1 MQRFYSLITYKEL
14 RLLVNFN
21 LEFVLEELSLIGELF
36 LVKIQDFWYT
46 ISMEEYKKLEEKAK
60 QFYTK
65 KHNINGRVPL
75 ETRNQFI
82 SEVKIIAPW
91 VLTLEDALYAISNQ
105 DGKGPVCKF
114 CGNKAFY
121 SKKIKSYRNYCINCK
136 DKAIKEKR
144 EKTMIEKYGV
154 ANPGKLDNRA
164 EANRKMSETKK
175 KKYANGETTSWIKG
189 LTKETDERVKLA
201 AEKSSERWKKSYEA
215 GNILIWNKG
224 LTKETDERVQ
234 KYSNSLVESWVGRE
248 QSEAQ
253 KEVTKKFIEIGSNRF
268 HTKEEQEKQ
277 KKTNLERYGVESYLS
292 IAREKR
298 FDTMEERYGSPY
310 FCNSDKYVENKDIH
324 WKKIKA
330 TNLKRY
336 GFECAMQNEEVK
348 NRVYQTKKEN
358 NTFKSSKAEKRSI
371 KILQQKRFEVWYQYK
386 SKEYPFACDAYLP
399 RENLYIEFNYY
410 WSHQNHEFNENNPED
425 LERLDYLKTKSKQ
438 RKLEMNSDHSSY
450 DNTIEVWTL
459 RDKKKF
465 DIVRKNNLNF
475 KAFYNEEDFLDF
487 YDSLESENLVI
498 DDRFTSDLEYKP
510 INNLRRD
517 FINFFKGSSFY
528 TSRIKNNRLLLPF
541 IWKEFYK
548 GEIEAWKEL
557 ELKTKLLKNRCMYLN
572 KRIEDLTDNDIL
584 RGFNVSGLRR
594 GFSSFSPKII
604 TSFMNEFN
612 IKSIYDP
619 CGGWGHRLLGSW
631 NIDYHYND
639 TNTELVN
646 NIKSL
651 DKYYSN
657 IKQGGIHTFS
667 NENASEYIPNRKFDA
682 TFTCPPY
689 FDTEIYSSDKT
700 STNIYKDYSSWL
712 NIWWRNTVINS
723 KKVSNIFAYV
733 ISEKYAL
740 DMNRVIE
747 EEGFTLIDIKIVSVN
762 KKNHISVS
770 AKENLFIYK
779 LN

>member
-14 RLLVNFN
+14 RLLLVNFN

-82 SEVKIIAPW
+82 NEVKIIASW
-91 VLTLEDALYAISNQ
+91 VLSLEDALYAISNQ

-253 KEVTKKFIEIGSNRF
+253 KEVTKKFIEIGSNRI
-268 HTKEEQEKQ
+268 HTKEEYEKQ

-292 IAREKR
+292 IAREQR
-298 FDTMEERYGSPY
+298 FKSMEERYGSPY
-310 FCNSDKYVENKDIH
+310 FYGCEKCKENKDIY
-324 WKKIKA
+324 WKQIEK

-336 GFECAMQNEEVK
+336 GFESAMQNEEVK
-348 NRVYQTKKEN
+348 NKSYQAKKKN
-358 NTFKSSKAEKRSI
+358 HTLKSSKAEKRSI

-386 SKEYPFACDAYLP
+386 SEEYPFACDAYLP
-399 RENLYIEFNYY
+399 RENLYIEFNYH
-410 WSHQNHEFNENNPED
+410 WTHGNHQFNENSLKD
-425 LERLDYLKTKSKQ
+425 LEKLK
-438 RKLEMNSDHSSY
+438 KLIIKGDSSQFY
-450 DNTIEVWTL
+450 RNAVEVWTI

-465 DIVRKNNLNF
+465 EYARKNNLNF
-475 KAFYNEEDFLDF
+475 KAFYNEEEFFDF
-487 YDSLESENLVI
+487 YNNLESEDIEI
-498 DDRFTSDLEYKP
+498 DNRFNKPLEYKS
-510 INNLRRD
+510 IDSLKED
-517 FINFFKGSSFY
+517 FINFFKGISIYSSK
-528 TSRIKNNRLLLPF
+528 TKNNRLLLPF

-548 GEIEAWKEL
+548 GEIKAWKDSD
-557 ELKTKLLKNRCMYLN
+557 TRIKLLKNRCMYLN
-572 KRIEDLTDNDIL
+572 KKVEDLTDNELL

-594 GFSSFSPKII
+594 GFSSFSPRSI
-604 TSFMNEFN
+604 TSFINEFN
-612 IKSIYDP
+612 IKSVYDP

-631 NIDYHYND
+631 NIEYHYND
-639 TNTELVN
+639 INTELVN
-646 NIKSL
+646 SIKSV
-651 DKYYSN
+651 DEFYSK

-667 NENASEYIPNRKFDA
+667 NEDSCEYIPNRKFDA

-689 FDTEIYSSDKT
+689 FNTELYSSEDT
-700 STNIYKDYSSWL
+700 STNKYKDYSSWL
-712 NIWWRNTVINS
+712 NVWWRDTVRNS
-723 KKVSNIFAYV
+723 KEVSNIFAYV
-733 ISEKYAL
+733 ISEKYAK
-740 DMNRVIE
+740 DMNKVIE
-747 EEGFTLIDIKIVSVN
+747 EEGLSLVDTKIITES
-762 KKNHISVS
+762 KKNHISIS
-770 AKENLFIYK
+770 AKENLYIYK
-779 LN
+779 LKGIL